1 MTNRILIFFIS
12 FYCITANADDGSGLW
27 LNYRKVNNDVKALL
41 ANDFKVIVADTSKAT
56 IRIAALEFQQA
67 LMQFANLSVPI
78 VKSSNSSSLVIKT
91 QLKKG
96 ISDDGFTIQSIGN
109 QIVISSPTDV
119 GVLYGV
125 FHLLRLIQTG
135 EYSSSLN
142 ISESPDY
149 KLRMLNHWDNLD
161 GTVERGYA
169 GRSLWQWDE
178 LPSVISPRYAEYARA
193 NASIG
198 INAIVPNNVNA
209 SPQILTAEY
218 ITKLKALADIF
229 RPYGIKIFVSVNFS
243 SPSFIG
249 GLENSDP
256 LNPQVQKWWSDKAKE
271 IYRSIPDFG
280 GFLVKAN
287 SEGLPGPHDYGRT
300 HADGA
305 NMLARALKPHGGLVI
320 WRSFVYEPT
329 GSDRVK
335 QALDEFMPLDGK
347 FADNVIIQV
356 KNGPLDFQPREP
368 FSPLFGRM
376 KKTPMMV
383 EFQITQEYL
392 GFSNH
397 LVYLAP
403 LFTEALQSD
412 TYSVGEGSTVARVTD
427 GTLYK
432 SKQSAIAGVANI
444 GLDKNWCGHTFAQ
457 SNWYAFGRLAWRHS
471 YNPADIATEW
481 IKMTFSDDEQFVAPI
496 ADVMMRSREAA
507 VNYMMPLG
515 LHHIFAWDHHYGPE
529 PWCEIEGARP
539 DWLPSYYHN
548 ASSEGVGYNRT
559 STGSNAVNQYNEP
572 LKSKFDDISQCPEN
586 MLLWF
591 HFVPWNHTM
600 SNGRTLWDEMCYRY
614 QQGVDE
620 VRHFQNVWDRM
631 EQFVDKEQFQLVQ
644 RRLRIQSRDAVWWR
658 DACLLYFQTFS
669 NKPIPYQLERPVH
682 NLDELKKIKLLLKH
696 HN

>member
-119 GVLYGV
+119 GVMYGV

-135 EYSSSLN
+135 EYSSSFN

-229 RPYGIKIFVSVNFS
+229 RPYGIRLFVSVNFS

-600 SNGRTLWDEMCYRY
+600 INGRTLWDEMCYRY

-644 RRLRIQSRDAVWWR
+644 RRLRIQSHDAVWWR